1 MTLYI
6 VLIRWQRNLCRINS
20 QATVDINL
28 QNSWTIKINNVQSW
42 FTIHIDC
49 LKVFISETQHQ
60 DETIH
65 KLSFA
70 DQWLNRK
77 SESKYEMISTKL
89 LLIYARW
96 LIHLIIYDWIHW

>member
-42 FTIHIDC
+42 FIIYIDC

-70 DQWLNRK
+70 DQ
-77 SESKYEMISTKL
+77 
-89 LLIYARW
+89 
-96 LIHLIIYDWIHW
+96 